1 MNKFY
6 YSVRAWALVLVLS
19 ISAVAEA
26 TQGLASGVY
35 IMKNAQGK
43 YARVFVKACSINST
57 HF

>member
-43 YARVFVKACSINST
+43 YARVFVK
-57 HF
+57 